1 MRNWVFII
9 HNPVGVSAQL
19 VCEGSKN
26 LVASSRLPE
35 VVHINIVTIF
45 DKVQLSEQG

>member
-1 MRNWVFII
+1 MRNWVLII

-19 VCEGSKN
+19 VGEGSKV
-26 LVASSRLPE
+26 LVAGSRLPE
-35 VVHINIVTIF
+35 VVHLNIVTIF